1 MSARR
6 RLVVGTRGSRLA
18 LLQTQLVIEALRAQ
32 HPEID
37 CEVREVRT
45 EGDQRPD
52 TSLAAI
58 GGQGVFVK
66 EIEAALLRGDIDLA
80 VHSLKDVPPELG
92 AGLTLAAVPARG
104 DPRDALVTRDGTP
117 LEALPPGARIG
128 TGSARRAVQLR
139 ALRPDV
145 ETADIRGN
153 VDTRLRK
160 IDEGQYDGVV
170 LAVAALDRL
179 GMAERAA
186 QVFEP
191 NVMLPAVGQGA
202 LVVEGRSDD
211 GGLLELL
218 RSIED
223 AGSRLAVDAER
234 AFLGR
239 LGSGCTLPVG
249 ALAAIE
255 GDAVRIRG
263 MLADEV
269 GERIVRD
276 ELSGPAS
283 EAVTLGARVAEQL
296 LWRID
301 G

>member
-1 MSARR
+1 
-6 RLVVGTRGSRLA
+6 
-18 LLQTQLVIEALRAQ
+18 
-32 HPEID
+32 
-37 CEVREVRT
+37 
-45 EGDQRPD
+45 
-52 TSLAAI
+52 
-58 GGQGVFVK
+58 
-66 EIEAALLRGDIDLA
+66 
-80 VHSLKDVPPELG
+80 
-92 AGLTLAAVPARG
+92 
-104 DPRDALVTRDGTP
+104 VTRAGAS

-139 ALRPDV
+139 ALQPDI

-160 IDEGQYDGVV
+160 VDEGQYDGVV
-170 LAVAALDRL
+170 LALAALERL
-179 GMAERAA
+179 GVRERAT
-186 QVFEP
+186 QVFGLD
-191 NVMLPAVGQGA
+191 VMVPAVGQGA
-202 LVVEGRSDD
+202 LVVEARGYD
-211 GGLLELL
+211 GELLELL

-223 AGSRLAVDAER
+223 AASRLAVEAER

-263 MLADEV
+263 MLADEA
-269 GERIVRD
+269 GDRIVRD

-283 EAVTLGARVAEQL
+283 EAVALGARLAEQL
-296 LWRID
+296 LESID

>member
-1 MSARR
+1 VSARR

-18 LLQTQLVIEALRAQ
+18 LLQTQLVIDALRAR
-32 HPEID
+32 HPENEI
-37 CEVREVRT
+37 EVREVRT

-52 TSLAAI
+52 ASLAAI

-66 EIEAALLRGDIDLA
+66 EIEAALLRGDVDFA
-80 VHSLKDVPPELG
+80 VHSLKDVPPELS
-92 AGLTLAAVPARG
+92 AGLTLAAVPARA
-104 DPRDALVTRDGTP
+104 DPRDALVTRAGAS

-139 ALRPDV
+139 ALQPDI

-160 IDEGQYDGVV
+160 VDEGQYDGVV
-170 LAVAALDRL
+170 LALAALERL
-179 GMAERAA
+179 GVRERAT
-186 QVFEP
+186 QVFGLD
-191 NVMLPAVGQGA
+191 VMVPAVGQGA
-202 LVVEGRSDD
+202 LVVEARGYD
-211 GGLLELL
+211 GELLELL

-223 AGSRLAVDAER
+223 AASRLAVEAER

-263 MLADEV
+263 MLADEA
-269 GERIVRD
+269 GDRIVRD

-283 EAVTLGARVAEQL
+283 EAVALGARLAEQL
-296 LWRID
+296 LESID